1 VIRYDP
7 ATAPEDELHADLW
20 VLSPAHM
27 PHWANAGKL
36 RQVPETLTSGS
47 AGYAWQSI
55 LPLYRYKLCVW
66 DQKVYAVPLLS
77 DAPVCF
83 YRADLL
89 QDGRHG
95 DAFKKKFGRELVPPT
110 TWEDFAQIAEYFHN
124 QKRPGI
130 DRPCASL
137 PPLPASLD
145 DLDRMFYSVAVSV
158 ARRAVREDD
167 PNPPADVEL
176 FSFHYDFESGAVRI
190 DTPGFVH
197 ALQLLQR
204 LQAFRPSG
212 TAQEPLAAFQG
223 GEAVLCL
230 ANPAWIGRFQENP
243 AVRDKFGLCRVP
255 GSKHMVDYTTGQEL
269 PAAGNNWVPYL
280 GADGWMLVVP
290 HSNAEPE
297 AAFALAASLS
307 DPRTSQDIVIEPA
320 CAGGVFRREHLEA
333 GLGWHQ
339 LGLGR
344 KRTEN
349 LVDILRETVLHPQ
362 VQNPVLRLRTPDEHA
377 HQQALDG
384 ELRAALLGGKDASQA
399 LHAAAERWRQID
411 NGKDFKT
418 RLKEYR
424 LSLSLRP

>member
-1 VIRYDP
+1 
-7 ATAPEDELHADLW
+7 
-20 VLSPAHM
+20 
-27 PHWANAGKL
+27 
-36 RQVPETLTSGS
+36 
-47 AGYAWQSI
+47 
-55 LPLYRYKLCVW
+55 
-66 DQKVYAVPLLS
+66 
-77 DAPVCF
+77 
-83 YRADLL
+83 
-89 QDGRHG
+89 
-95 DAFKKKFGRELVPPT
+95 
-110 TWEDFAQIAEYFHN
+110 
-124 QKRPGI
+124 
-130 DRPCASL
+130 
-137 PPLPASLD
+137 
-145 DLDRMFYSVAVSV
+145 
-158 ARRAVREDD
+158 
-167 PNPPADVEL
+167 
-176 FSFHYDFESGAVRI
+176 
-190 DTPGFVH
+190 
-197 ALQLLQR
+197 
-204 LQAFRPSG
+204 
-212 TAQEPLAAFQG
+212 
-223 GEAVLCL
+223 
-230 ANPAWIGRFQENP
+230 
-243 AVRDKFGLCRVP
+243 
-255 GSKHMVDYTTGQEL
+255 MVDYTTGQEL